1 MAGLDGGLRTH
12 HLTDGLRLPE
22 RDLALEASAAP
33 VGLWSDGATV
43 WVAEWLGDTVHAYRL
58 ADGRRPNAG
67 RRPRAVAALPSSY
80 RNWGAHAR

>member
-1 MAGLDGGLRTH
+1 MAGLDGGLRAH

-58 ADGRRPNAG
+58 ADGRRPNARTPAEG
-67 RRPRAVAALPSSY
+67 RSGIAIVLPQL
-80 RNWGAHAR
+80 GAHAR